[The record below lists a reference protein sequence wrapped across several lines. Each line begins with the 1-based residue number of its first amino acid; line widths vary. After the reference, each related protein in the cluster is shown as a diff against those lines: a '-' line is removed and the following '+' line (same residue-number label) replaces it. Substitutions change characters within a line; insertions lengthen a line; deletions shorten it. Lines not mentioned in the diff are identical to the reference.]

1 MEHDAE
7 LLMEDTDLMLEPFQL
22 SAGPKSDW

>member
-7 LLMEDTDLMLEPFQL
+7 LLMEDIDLMLEPFQL